1 LSSLQK
7 LFNNAPLL
15 ITISSVLIA
24 LGQFCF
30 KIAARNIDPAQPQS
44 LIFNPAIWLGIAI
57 YIASFPLML
66 HSYKLWSLSKAFPL
80 VSLSLVWSALL
91 AVVFLSEVITAYRLL
106 GAILIMVGA
115 AIIGSER

>member
-1 LSSLQK
+1 MTALQK
-7 LFNNAPLL
+7 LFNNAYLL
-15 ITISSVLIA
+15 IIVSSVLIA

-30 KIAARNIDPAQPQS
+30 KLAATHIEVGQPQT
-44 LIFNPAIWLGIAI
+44 LILNPAIWLGIAI
-57 YIASFPLML
+57 YIISFPVML

-80 VSLSLVWSALL
+80 VSLSLVWSAAL
-91 AVVFLSEVITAYRLL
+91 AVTLLSEVITVYRLT